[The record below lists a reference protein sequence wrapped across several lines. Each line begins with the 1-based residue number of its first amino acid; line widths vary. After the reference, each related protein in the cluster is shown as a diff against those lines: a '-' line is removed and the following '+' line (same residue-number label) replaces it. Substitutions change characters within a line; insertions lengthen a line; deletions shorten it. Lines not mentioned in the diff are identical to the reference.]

1 MEFHE
6 GTYLITG
13 ITGFL
18 GSMTANELMHSEEYK
33 QGRIKITGI
42 TRDIFRARQIF
53 NSTGHQEL
61 LLVEADIRD
70 RNDLLSAIDSSV
82 DYIIHCASV
91 TQSAEMVR
99 HPVETA
105 DSIVM
110 GTRNMLELAKKLQ
123 IKSMVCLSSM
133 EVYGTVGD
141 IGRPRKEDELGEV
154 ELFSPR
160 SCYPLGKRMA
170 EHYCY
175 IYQQE
180 YGVPVKISR
189 LAQTFGKGI
198 RPDDNRVYMQFARA
212 VNEGRD
218 IVLKTMGNS
227 MGNYCASDDAVNAVF
242 TILYCGRDG
251 EAYNVVNEE
260 NTMSIREMAELAAG
274 QTAGEQIKVKIELED
289 PNMTGYAPDTGL
301 KLSGEK
307 LRQLG
312 WHPSKNLAE
321 MYRDVIRAL

>member
-251 EAYNVVNEE
+251 EAYNVVNEA

>member
-1 MEFHE
+1 
-6 GTYLITG
+6 
-13 ITGFL
+13 
-18 GSMTANELMHSEEYK
+18 MTANELMHSEEYK